1 MALGCPVLASDAGA
15 LPEVLG
21 DAGVLLDP
29 DDDGA
34 WAEAMLRILDDTAL
48 RADLV
53 ERGRRRA
60 AALTPAETARRAVV
74 AYRRAAG

>member
-1 MALGCPVLASDAGA
+1 
-15 LPEVLG
+15 
-21 DAGVLLDP
+21 
-29 DDDGA
+29 
-34 WAEAMLRILDDTAL
+34 MLRILDDTAL

-60 AALTPAETARRAVV
+60 TALTPAETARRAVV